1 VTTTLPPRAA
11 GTGTSPVTWHET
23 GPGMWTS
30 RTGKDIAGAVQL
42 VGTFITTNARGDVVG
57 TFDTL
62 PQAQAALVAPPT
74 PSGRPRPLGR
84 HRLLPWS
91 RRW

>member
-1 VTTTLPPRAA
+1 MTTTLPPRTADA
-11 GTGTSPVTWHET
+11 STSPVTWHET
-23 GPGMWTS
+23 APGMWTS

-62 PQAQAALVAPPT
+62 PPAQAALVAPPA
-74 PSGRPRPLGR
+74 PSGRPRPHSR
-84 HRLLPWS
+84 HRLPPWS
-91 RRW
+91 HRR

>member
-1 VTTTLPPRAA
+1 MTTALPRRMTD
-11 GTGTSPVTWHET
+11 TGTSAVTWHET

-42 VGTFITTNARGDVVG
+42 FGTFITTDARGDVVG

-62 PQAQAALVAPPT
+62 PQAQAALTAPSVHP
-74 PSGRPRPLGR
+74 GRSRPLR
-84 HRLLPWS
+84 RRLLPRS
-91 RRW
+91 PRR

>member
-1 VTTTLPPRAA
+1 MTTTLPPRTADA
-11 GTGTSPVTWHET
+11 STSPVTWHET
-23 GPGMWTS
+23 APGMWTS

-42 VGTFITTNARGDVVG
+42 VETYITTNARGDVVG

-62 PQAQAALVAPPT
+62 PQAQAALVAPPS
-74 PSGRPRPLGR
+74 PSGRPRPHSR

-91 RRW
+91 HRR

>member
-1 VTTTLPPRAA
+1 MTTTLPPRTADA
-11 GTGTSPVTWHET
+11 STSPVTWHET
-23 GPGMWTS
+23 APGMWTS

-62 PQAQAALVAPPT
+62 LQAQAALVAPPA
-74 PSGRPRPLGR
+74 PSGRPRPHSR

-91 RRW
+91 HRR

>member
-1 VTTTLPPRAA
+1 MTTTLPPRTS

-23 GPGMWTS
+23 APGMWTS

-42 VGTFITTNARGDVVG
+42 VGTFITTNARGDVGG

-62 PQAQAALVAPPT
+62 LQAQAALLAPPA
-74 PSGRPRPLGR
+74 PSGRPRPHSR

-91 RRW
+91 HRR

>member
-1 VTTTLPPRAA
+1 MTTTLPRRTTA
-11 GTGTSPVTWHET
+11 TGASAVTWHET

-62 PQAQAALVAPPT
+62 PQAQAALTAPSAHP
-74 PSGRPRPLGR
+74 GRPRSLSR
-84 HRLLPWS
+84 RLLPWS
-91 RRW
+91 HGR